1 MPRRFTAQ
9 DLLDLEAVLSKPRLA
24 TYLRATSGDRHLAMQ
39 LYCWNAE
46 ISAALYFMVQFCE
59 VAVRNG
65 AVDALERTFG
75 ENWHLNRGFY
85 RTLPRLHERY
95 QPSDDIATCASRLPT
110 AGKVVADLKFAF
122 WQYLF
127 VKGQDERMWNT
138 QMAIAFPDRDPSLS
152 VGQARAQMHGDI
164 EKVRFLRNRI
174 AHHEPIFSRR
184 LDEDRDRIQKL
195 VTWRR
200 AGTGAWLAS
209 VQTVTNLLD
218 RRPI

>member
-1 MPRRFTAQ
+1 
-9 DLLDLEAVLSKPRLA
+9 
-24 TYLRATSGDRHLAMQ
+24 
-39 LYCWNAE
+39 
-46 ISAALYFMVQFCE
+46 
-59 VAVRNG
+59 
-65 AVDALERTFG
+65 
-75 ENWHLNRGFY
+75 
-85 RTLPRLHERY
+85 
-95 QPSDDIATCASRLPT
+95 
-110 AGKVVADLKFAF
+110 
-122 WQYLF
+122 
-127 VKGQDERMWNT
+127 MWNT

-152 VGQARAQMHGDI
+152 VAQARAQMHGDI

-218 RRPI
+218 RRPL

>member
-1 MPRRFTAQ
+1 
-9 DLLDLEAVLSKPRLA
+9 
-24 TYLRATSGDRHLAMQ
+24 
-39 LYCWNAE
+39 
-46 ISAALYFMVQFCE
+46 MVQFCE

-85 RTLPRLHERY
+85 RTLPRLHGRY

-152 VGQARAQMHGDI
+152 VAQARAQMHGDI

-218 RRPI
+218 RRPL